1 LVEIY
6 STHKTM
12 THVWDQV
19 ICLYQLISTKVP
31 QLN

>member
-1 LVEIY
+1 
-6 STHKTM
+6 M